1 VKRET
6 AALAILFMWGS
17 LGCAT
22 RPPKPYFAHGPGP
35 HDFDCDAPPGYYREL
50 NVHATKGKLRLAGF
64 IQVESVHT
72 PQAPHWYPQAAIV
85 FKGLTEA
92 PFVGFRAFVN
102 PRLPD
107 QFPFALRPGLTP
119 SDDSQVFMAMGV
131 GEPPIAFELTCCD
144 GKLCHAA
151 RCVASVP
158 MTSSQDNVFPGEHEH
173 GNGDLRGPHQPF
185 EGKWT
190 GDDHP
195 SERFSNTG

>member
-1 VKRET
+1 VKRAT
-6 AALAILFMWGS
+6 TGLAILFMWGS

-22 RPPKPYFAHGPGP
+22 RPPKPYFANGPGP

-50 NVHATKGKLRLAGF
+50 NIHATKGKLRLAGF

-72 PQAPHWYPQAAIV
+72 PQDPHWYPQAAIV

-107 QFPFALRPGLTP
+107 QFLFALRPGLTP

-131 GEPPIAFELTCCD
+131 GDPPTAFELT
-144 GKLCHAA
+144 LSESHQLT
-151 RCVASVP
+151 ASV
-158 MTSSQDNVFPGEHEH
+158 G
-173 GNGDLRGPHQPF
+173 RGKDTTKTAQFDVVRASLSCSGTHVRYSYITISAQ
-185 EGKWT
+185 
-190 GDDHP
+190 
-195 SERFSNTG
+195 